1 MLVANIG
8 GRRPDLGFARRRFQW
23 RWSSGL
29 CLVQFRHW
37 PNANRL
43 FVGTNSHWSRIR
55 TNHSPHV
62 AVRWLQ
68 PILMET
74 EIRITYS
81 ITSPVVK
88 PQSSTLNNT
97 VVVNAALG
105 PIFTRWMETARAW
118 ARG

>member
-8 GRRPDLGFARRRFQW
+8 GRRPTLGFARRRFQW
-23 RWSSGL
+23 RWSTGL

-43 FVGTNSHWSRIR
+43 FAGTNSHWSRIR

-68 PILMET
+68 PIFDGDGNPDYVLYNVASGQTAIE
-74 EIRITYS
+74 Y
-81 ITSPVVK
+81 
-88 PQSSTLNNT
+88 PQNT
-97 VVVNAALG
+97 VAVNAALG
-105 PIFTRWMETARAW
+105 PIFTGWMEPARA
-118 ARG
+118 